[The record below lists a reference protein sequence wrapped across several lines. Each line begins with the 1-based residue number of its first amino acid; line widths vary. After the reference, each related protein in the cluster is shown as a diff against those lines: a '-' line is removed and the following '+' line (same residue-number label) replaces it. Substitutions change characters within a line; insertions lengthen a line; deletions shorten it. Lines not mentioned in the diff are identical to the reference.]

1 MESALSVTPA
11 PLESQPLKSQP
22 IEAIVLAAALSG
34 LSKNTCRVYST
45 HLTEFLF
52 YLHAHESALSRLSVE
67 QYIASREFALSS
79 FNQMLSA
86 IKRLAMQAAQHGW
99 IAYPV
104 AVQIDALRTRTQH
117 GTKGGNWLTLDQARA
132 LLNAPD
138 GTIRGKRDKAVLA
151 LLLGCGLRRVEL
163 AKLAWDQLK
172 QRDSRWM
179 LIDIKGKGGRIRTI
193 AVPAWTWDSVA
204 AWDNASGRMGG
215 PMVRSIRED
224 GTINGSLSA
233 SGVWDIVLHYASL
246 TGVVCT
252 PHDLRRTFAKLAR
265 KNGAPLDVIQKSL
278 GHSSVRTTEIYTS
291 SGEEANAGDY
301 FKL

>member
-1 MESALSVTPA
+1 MTALSVSAA
-11 PLESQPLKSQP
+11 PLESQP

-52 YLHAHESALSRLSVE
+52 YLHVQDSALTRLSVE

-99 IAYPV
+99 IAYSV

-138 GTIRGKRDKAVLA
+138 GTMRGKRDKAVLA

-163 AKLAWDQLK
+163 AKLAWAQMQK
-172 QRDSRWM
+172 RDSRWM

-193 AVPAWTWDSVA
+193 AVPDWVYTALDAWGTRA
-204 AWDNASGRMGG
+204 ERSGFV
-215 PMVRSIRED
+215 VRSIRED

-301 FKL
+301 FQL